1 MKKTLTLIG
10 IQYEKI
16 KLYLVKPNRKRGVIL
31 ASNISSIETIERYLD
46 NQEKIQPLLE
56 SIMETLSDG
65 KMLRD
70 RSYQE
75 SVLKN
80 ISKVY
85 PYLDMIYSLSESG
98 EQLLDTTL
106 SPKGQRKLKGLSD
119 KSRWLFS
126 CFSSN

>member
-1 MKKTLTLIG
+1 
-10 IQYEKI
+10 
-16 KLYLVKPNRKRGVIL
+16 
-31 ASNISSIETIERYLD
+31 
-46 NQEKIQPLLE
+46 
-56 SIMETLSDG
+56 METLSDG

-119 KSRWLFS
+119 KRSAK
-126 CFSSN
+126 